1 MIRFNVVTP
10 TFNDSHKYLID
21 TIAAVSG
28 QIYDTNKIEVI
39 HTIVDDGSQSLESL
53 AVIERIRDLSFLNF
67 IRQSNGG
74 LPSARNTGIRSIC
87 SDYILPLDS
96 DDVIHPCLI
105 QELYNYLESLNFPH
119 NILLSPNMVSFGSYN
134 RRIRIHIPNL
144 YTICKANYLPV
155 STLFSTSTAVN
166 FPYDVNMINGLEDWE
181 LWIRLISNSHH
192 VFNLPIFGFY
202 HREHSANMTH
212 NTLRKYLDVL
222 SYIRSKHSDLYSS
235 SSMKL
240 LRGQC
245 QFTAFDYIKCYTSPH
260 LRHQLTSIFWR

>member
-1 MIRFNVVTP
+1 MIRFNIITP

-53 AVIERIRDLSFLNF
+53 AVIERIRDLSSLNF

-105 QELYNYLESLNFPH
+105 QELYNNESLDFP
-119 NILLSPNMVSFGSYN
+119 NILLSPNMVSFVHN
-134 RRIRIHIPNL
+134 RRIRIHIL
-144 YTICKANYLPV
+144 IYTFE
-155 STLFSTSTAVN
+155 SQLFTS
-166 FPYDVNMINGLEDWE
+166 FYI
-181 LWIRLISNSHH
+181 I
-192 VFNLPIFGFY
+192 FN
-202 HREHSANMTH
+202 
-212 NTLRKYLDVL
+212 
-222 SYIRSKHSDLYSS
+222 
-235 SSMKL
+235 
-240 LRGQC
+240 
-245 QFTAFDYIKCYTSPH
+245 
-260 LRHQLTSIFWR
+260 

>member
-1 MIRFNVVTP
+1 MIRFNIVTP
-10 TFNDSHKYLID
+10 TFNDAHKYLID

-28 QIYDTNKIEVI
+28 QVYDKNKIEVI
-39 HTIVDDGSQSLESL
+39 HTIVDDGSHSPESL
-53 AVIERIRDLSFLNF
+53 AIIERIQDLPHLNF
-67 IRQSNGG
+67 IRQSNHG
-74 LPSARNTGIRSIC
+74 LPSARNSGIKSIF

-96 DDVIHPCLI
+96 DDLIHPCLI
-105 QELYNYLESLNFPH
+105 QELYNCLESLAFPR
-119 NILLSPNMVSFGSYN
+119 NLLLSPNMTSFGSYN

-155 STLFSTSTAVN
+155 TTLIATSTAVN
-166 FPYDVNMINGLEDWE
+166 FPYDQNMIHGLEDWE
-181 LWIRLISNSHH
+181 LWIRLISNSHY

-222 SYIRSKHSDLYSS
+222 SYIRSKHSHLYSP

-240 LRGQC
+240 LRAQC
-245 QFTAFDYIKCYTSPH
+245 QLTAFDYIKCYTSPH
-260 LRHQLTSIFWR
+260 FRHQFTSFFWR